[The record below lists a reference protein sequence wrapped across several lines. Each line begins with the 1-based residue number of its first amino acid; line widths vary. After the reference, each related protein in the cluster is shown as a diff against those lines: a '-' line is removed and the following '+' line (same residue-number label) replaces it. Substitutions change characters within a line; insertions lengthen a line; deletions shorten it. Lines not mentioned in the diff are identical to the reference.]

1 MDQQPYEL
9 PHIALS
15 VPHVAAAQKFFE
27 DACVLHRFLSGLALL
42 LCALPAL
49 GQAHYPNK
57 PIRMIVTFPPGGSTT
72 IIARLIGQ
80 RLTDSW
86 GQQVV
91 VDNRGGGN
99 TIIGS
104 EAVVKAAPDGY
115 TLLHVTST
123 HVINPSLLK
132 TPYDAVKDFAP
143 VATLV
148 GTETLLVV
156 NPQVPANNL
165 QELIALAKARPG
177 QLNFAS
183 SGSGTTN
190 HLAIELFSI
199 LAGIRMQHIPHKGA
213 GPAVTDLIGGQVQ
226 LFTNN
231 ALPLAPFVRSGR
243 LRAIAVSGEKR
254 LTALPEVPTFTESGV
269 PGFEVKSWQGVMAPA
284 KTPKTLIHKLSL
296 EYARILRTPEL
307 SDTLLKMGADPL
319 IGSAEQFA
327 ALIKV
332 DLVRYAKLI
341 QDAKIKLE

>member
-1 MDQQPYEL
+1 MHHALCLTDVLKLAAIVLVVCPL
-9 PHIALS
+9 PVQS
-15 VPHVAAAQKFFE
+15 QTN
-27 DACVLHRFLSGLALL
+27 
-42 LCALPAL
+42 
-49 GQAHYPNK
+49 YPSK

-99 TIIGS
+99 TIIGTD
-104 EAVVKAAPDGY
+104 AMVKAAPDGY

-123 HVINPSLLK
+123 HAINPSLLK

-148 GTETLLVV
+148 STETLLVV

-177 QLNFAS
+177 QLNYAS
-183 SGSGTTN
+183 SGSGTAN
-190 HLAIELFSI
+190 HLAIELFSQ
-199 LAGIRMQHIPHKGA
+199 LAGIKMQHIPHKGA

-226 LFTNN
+226 VFTNN
-231 ALPLAPFVRSGR
+231 ALPLAPFVKSGR
-243 LRAIAVSGEKR
+243 IRAIAISGDTR
-254 LTALPEVPTFTESGV
+254 LLSLPEVPTFTEAGL
-269 PGFEVKSWQGVMAPA
+269 PGFVGNSWQGVMAPV
-284 KTPKTLIHKLSL
+284 KTPKTIIDKLSV
-296 EYARILRTPEL
+296 EYARILRMPEVR
-307 SDTLLKMGADPL
+307 DTLQKMGADPM

-327 ALIKV
+327 ALIKA